1 VKAEIPPLKA
11 NRRRGPLVGEI
22 EARAIDE
29 DGRGVGRAGDLEIRV
44 ADLLPGERA
53 EVAVEHE
60 SRHRARA
67 WGSIVCRTGPLSAD
81 RATPT
86 CPAFGRCGGCAW
98 QHLAYPAQL
107 EAKRRRLESAL
118 GGAAAVGPVTAAP
131 AELGYRNRGKYVFA
145 TAGGELVVGAYQRR
159 SHQVVSTLGCRVVE
173 PGIDAAARSLAA
185 AVAGAGLT
193 VYDEA
198 SRRGQ
203 VRYAVIRAGHR
214 GEVAAALV
222 TTSSTPRSALETI
235 AAAVVPAAAAG
246 LRWVRNDE
254 PGNVLLAGEAEGVAG
269 RQSVGERAGGVELQ
283 VPIASFWQVNRAQA
297 DRIDRRIGELLALEP
312 GARVLDAYAGAG
324 AIGLTLA
331 ASGAAVTAVE
341 RDADAAEAGRRAAAG
356 AGLAVSFEA
365 GDAAAALAR
374 DGFDAAVVNPPRKG
388 LALEARRAL
397 AAAGPPRLAYLSC
410 GPASL
415 ARDLAELGEAGYR
428 LVTLEAFDLMPGTA
442 EVETL
447 AILRRSRTDRS

>member
-1 VKAEIPPLKA
+1 
-11 NRRRGPLVGEI
+11 
-22 EARAIDE
+22 
-29 DGRGVGRAGDLEIRV
+29 
-44 ADLLPGERA
+44 
-53 EVAVEHE
+53 
-60 SRHRARA
+60 
-67 WGSIVCRTGPLSAD
+67 
-81 RATPT
+81 
-86 CPAFGRCGGCAW
+86 
-98 QHLAYPAQL
+98 
-107 EAKRRRLESAL
+107 
-118 GGAAAVGPVTAAP
+118 
-131 AELGYRNRGKYVFA
+131 
-145 TAGGELVVGAYQRR
+145 
-159 SHQVVSTLGCRVVE
+159 
-173 PGIDAAARSLAA
+173 
-185 AVAGAGLT
+185 
-193 VYDEA
+193 
-198 SRRGQ
+198 
-203 VRYAVIRAGHR
+203 
-214 GEVAAALV
+214 
-222 TTSSTPRSALETI
+222 
-235 AAAVVPAAAAG
+235 VVPAAAAG

-297 DRIDRRIGELLALEP
+297 DRIDRRIGELLALGP

-397 AAAGPPRLAYLSC
+397 AAAGPPRLTYLSC

-428 LVTLEAFDLMPGTA
+428 LVALEAFDLMPGTA